1 MAVLEVIVSLLCTY
15 ASSEYLHGSKRR
27 ALWAGLAAV
36 CFALM
41 PVIATAASE
50 LLAPVLHLRFKVP
63 LVAVCYIGTL
73 YVDVVVYQKKL
84 GGIEFVREVLDA
96 AVALL
101 PLFPFFSIGIAF
113 IFLEVGELF
122 EHYHIPTESLNQ
134 PIYYGVLYGPFA
146 YVYVRVKRV
155 AKVSTILPRSV

>member
-1 MAVLEVIVSLLCTY
+1 MTKTFRERFFSKSVVVLSFYVHVFD
-15 ASSEYLHGSKRR
+15 A
-27 ALWAGLAAV
+27 
-36 CFALM
+36 
-41 PVIATAASE
+41 
-50 LLAPVLHLRFKVP
+50 
-63 LVAVCYIGTL
+63 L
-73 YVDVVVYQKKL
+73 YVDVVYQKKL